1 MKGVSIIICCYNSAS
16 RISRTLSH
24 IANQKSVENI
34 NFELIIVD
42 NASTDDTANIC
53 QDYLKQTKVNFK
65 VVYQPVPGLSAA
77 RMMGV
82 ENARFDLIL
91 FCDDDNFLDEH
102 YIFEGE
108 KVLRSDEEIMLLG
121 GIGEPDFEDIK
132 PKWFEEYTLNFAC
145 GLVPNAK
152 SAAVSY
158 VDEAYGAGLFI
169 RKDFFTF
176 LEKIKFRSI
185 LSGRKGTSLMSGDDT
200 EYCLIANFVGFKIA
214 INPKLTF
221 KHLMPVGRM
230 NLEYLKKL
238 HFGFGR
244 TRLYIQV
251 YQYVFSNDQ
260 MPDVNL
266 KHPLW
271 KDKLS
276 YKRRELIRFYLK
288 IWFLALNEKNLDVIL
303 QYEALKGEIEELK
316 SLKNR
321 YSAIFQEIFLL
332 KKSIEKFKQ
341 D

>member
-53 QDYLKQTKVNFK
+53 QDYLKQTKVDFK
-65 VVYQPVPGLSAA
+65 IVYQPVPGLSAA

-132 PKWFEEYTLNFAC
+132 PKWFEKYALNFAC

-169 RKDFFTF
+169 RKQYFDFLKKVNF
-176 LEKIKFRSI
+176 KSI
-185 LSGRKGTSLMSGDDT
+185 MSDRKGASLMSGGDT
-200 EYCLIANFVGFKIA
+200 EFCLVTNYAGFKIA

-230 NLEYLKKL
+230 NLAYLKQL
-238 HFGFGR
+238 HNGFGR

-260 MPDVNL
+260 MPDIGIKL
-266 KHPLW
+266 PLW
-271 KDKLS
+271 KDKLLH
-276 YKRRELIRFYLK
+276 KKRELRRYYPI
-288 IWFLALNEKNLDVIL
+288 IWFKALNEKNLDYIL
-303 QYEALKGEIEELK
+303 KYEALRGEIQELSSIKNKYSDILEEIKELK
-316 SLKNR
+316 FR
-321 YSAIFQEIFLL
+321 
-332 KKSIEKFKQ
+332 IEKYKNV
-341 D
+341 

>member
-1 MKGVSIIICCYNSAS
+1 MSIIICCYNSSS
-16 RISRTLSH
+16 RISRTLIH

-34 NFELIIVD
+34 DFELIIVD
-42 NASTDDTANIC
+42 NASTDETAKIS
-53 QDYLKQTKVNFK
+53 QQFLEQTKLNYK
-65 VVYQPVPGLSAA
+65 IVYQPVPGLSAA

-121 GIGEPDFEDIK
+121 GIGEPLFEGVE
-132 PKWFEEYTLNFAC
+132 PKWFKEYDINFAC

-152 SAAVSY
+152 QDTLSHVK
-158 VDEAYGAGLFI
+158 EAYGAGLFV
-169 RKDFFTF
+169 RMDFFKY
-176 LEKIKFRSI
+176 LNKINFRSV
-185 LSGRKGTSLMSGDDT
+185 LSDRKGTSLMSGGDT
-200 EYCLIANFVGFKIA
+200 EYCITANYAGFKIA
-214 INPKLTF
+214 IHPKLSF

-244 TRLYIQV
+244 TRLYTQA

-260 MPDVNL
+260 MPNVNL

-276 YKRRELIRFYLK
+276 YKKRELMRFYPK

-321 YSAIFQEIFLL
+321 YSAVFQDIFLL
-332 KKSIEKFKQ
+332 KKSIEKFKK